1 MDLQHKLTFRMK
13 GNNMTDMLVK
23 LYNLP
28 ETLPFISSL
37 ATPEIKIRKPMGS
50 EKSRSVQWVRENFG
64 ESWASEMD
72 ITFSRSPVSCYIAQK
87 DGELVG
93 FACYDAAA
101 LGYFGPT
108 GVAETFRGRGIGK
121 ALLLACLGE
130 MKFKGYG
137 YAIIGWAG
145 PEEFYEKAVGAVAI
159 PDSTPGIWKDWLGE
173 AEE

>member
-1 MDLQHKLTFRMK
+1 
-13 GNNMTDMLVK
+13 MTDMLVK
-23 LYNLP
+23 LYNLKETWPSISDRVPP
-28 ETLPFISSL
+28 EV
-37 ATPEIKIRKPMGS
+37 KIRKPMGS
-50 EKSRSVQWVRENFG
+50 EKTLSVEWVRENFG

-72 ITFSRSPVSCYIAQK
+72 MAFSRSPVSCYIAQQDQK
-87 DGELVG
+87 IVG

-121 ALLLACLGE
+121 GLLLACLGE

-145 PEEFYEKAVGAVAI
+145 RQEFYEKAVGAVAI
-159 PDSTPGIWKDWLGE
+159 PDSTPGIWKDWLGNP
-173 AEE
+173 EE